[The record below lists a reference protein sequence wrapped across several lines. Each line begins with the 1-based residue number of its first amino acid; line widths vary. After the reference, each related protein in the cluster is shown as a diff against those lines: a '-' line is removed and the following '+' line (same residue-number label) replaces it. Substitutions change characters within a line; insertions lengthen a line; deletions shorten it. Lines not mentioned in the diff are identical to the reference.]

1 MEKQI
6 RPTQKSKH
14 FEQIVEKRFA
24 NYKLMLY
31 FALLSITV
39 LFLTLSVLYLFSS
52 GYNVERK
59 TPLVLHPAFFVN
71 SFLLAVS
78 SIGLYFTQQ
87 FYKLDDYHRYKIAL
101 GVSFGAGTAFIV
113 GQTIAWYMQW
123 DAGFHFNHSSAA
135 YLYIISG
142 LHGVHMFGGLVFMLS
157 FFVKALQELKDF
169 PTSII
174 YFTDPVSRFQLSN
187 LSLYWHF
194 MGGLWLYLMIFF
206 LLAR

>member
-1 MEKQI
+1 MDKVGH
-6 RPTQKSKH
+6 PFKTKH

-52 GYNVERK
+52 GYLTDRQE
-59 TPLVLHPAFFVN
+59 PLRLHPAFFIN
-71 SFLLAVS
+71 SLLLAIS
-78 SIGLYFTQQ
+78 SVCLYFTQQ
-87 FYKLDDYHRYKIAL
+87 SYRSDNYEQYKVAL
-101 GVSFGAGTAFIV
+101 GISFGSGMAFII
-113 GQTIAWYMQW
+113 GQTIAWFFQW
-123 DAGFHFNHSSAA
+123 DHGFHFSHASAA

-142 LHGVHMFGGLVFMLS
+142 LHGIHMLGGLIFMMM
-157 FFVKALQELKDF
+157 FFVKALRDLKDF

-174 YFTDPVSRFQLSN
+174 YFTDPVTKYQLSN

-194 MGGLWLYLMIFF
+194 MGGLWLYLMLFF